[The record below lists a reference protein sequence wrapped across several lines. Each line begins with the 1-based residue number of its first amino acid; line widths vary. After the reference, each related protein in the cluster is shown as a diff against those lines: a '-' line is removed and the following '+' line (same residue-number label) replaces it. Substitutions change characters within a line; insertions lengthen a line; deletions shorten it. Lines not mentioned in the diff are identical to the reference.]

1 MAHQNANSNTWK
13 HRDASRYNY
22 SFLYTRM
29 RISNSRVSLRCNLNW
44 RPAKRDQVLNISLV
58 YLFYSFAAFAK
69 SLRFLLFQ
77 VSFHKNSFCYDLN
90 ATIAEFATILRQ
102 TRIKKKS
109 LRKLISSFKKKKK
122 STLIYLFMY
131 TMKY

>member
-1 MAHQNANSNTWK
+1 
-13 HRDASRYNY
+13 
-22 SFLYTRM
+22 M
-29 RISNSRVSLRCNLNW
+29 RIATHESVMMLLSLQLFIPLHSHEDHKLSSLVEMKCELKTCKKGPSLEHFNV
-44 RPAKRDQVLNISLV
+44 ALV
-58 YLFYSFAAFAK
+58 YLFFPFAAFAK

-77 VSFHKNSFCYDLN
+77 VSFHKNIFCYDLN
-90 ATIAEFATILRQ
+90 STIAEFSTILRQ
-102 TRIKKKS
+102 TRIKKS